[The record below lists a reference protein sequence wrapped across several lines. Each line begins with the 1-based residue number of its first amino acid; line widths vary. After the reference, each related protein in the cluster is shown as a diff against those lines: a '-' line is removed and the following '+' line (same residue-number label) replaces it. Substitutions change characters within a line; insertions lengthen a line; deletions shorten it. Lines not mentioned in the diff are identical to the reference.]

1 MLESKVQQTVKEKFD
16 EIAKMLT
23 EHRTHSSV
31 QQNVN
36 INFDLSQKYKDFE
49 GRVDQLTQLVE
60 KMIRVLF
67 QSKGALFDK
76 LIEQKQLLKDP

>member
-1 MLESKVQQTVKEKFD
+1 
-16 EIAKMLT
+16 MLT

-31 QQNVN
+31 NQNVN
-36 INFDLSQKYKDFE
+36 INFDLGQRYKEFE

-76 LIEQKQLLKDP
+76 LIEQK

>member
-1 MLESKVQQTVKEKFD
+1 MG
-16 EIAKMLT
+16 
-23 EHRTHSSV
+23 
-31 QQNVN
+31 
-36 INFDLSQKYKDFE
+36 QKYKDFE

-76 LIEQKQLLKDP
+76 LIEQKQLFKTIKCSVVSRYVHLAILKHHNGLL